1 MLGPT
6 RPVPRLGAQAR
17 ISHFGGEVEMG
28 VVCAVRDGGREVEV
42 SVESGER
49 LEFRLHLA
57 TAKFVVSGASHGVEM
72 ELLPG
77 PGGHGRRGLLLND
90 S

>member
-6 RPVPRLGAQAR
+6 RPLPTLGAQAR

-28 VVCAVRDGGREVEV
+28 VVCAVRDGGRHVEV

-49 LEFRLHLA
+49 FEFLLHPA
-57 TAKFVVSGASHGVEM
+57 TAKFVISGAAHGMEM

-77 PGGHGRRGLLLND
+77 V
-90 S
+90 